1 MLKVLQAGTV
11 LVQDS
16 GRSGYEHVGVPVS
29 GAFDYLRFE
38 EANLLVD
45 NDVDNAAFELYGG
58 RLEFFSEQDTL
69 IAAVGEGLEV
79 VVDGLLAAANAP
91 VFVERFSFCRITKT
105 AGSVAYV
112 AVSGL
117 SPKRVLGS
125 ASTDT
130 FSKLGPAA
138 VSVGDT
144 FEMNYRQ
151 VDGASP
157 KFLWQ
162 DLTPHSSYCS
172 IHYFPVSMEDGKDN
186 LEDGTYTVE
195 TVSRS
200 GVKLLAGDVSM
211 EHANASMPSI
221 PVFPGI
227 IQLPP
232 NGQPIILGPDAGTV
246 GGYPVIGVVYSS
258 EMYKLARIVEGD
270 VITLVSK
277 EPTAVVSRLVE
288 I

>member
-11 LVQDS
+11 LIQDG
-16 GRSGYEHVGVPVS
+16 GRSGYEQVGVPVS

-38 EANLLVD
+38 EANLLVG
-45 NDVDNAAFELYGG
+45 NNADNAAFEFYGG
-58 RLEFFSEQDTL
+58 RLEFFSEADTL
-69 IAAVGEGLEV
+69 IAAVGDGLEV
-79 VVDGLLAAANAP
+79 VVDGMLAAANAP

-117 SPKRVLGS
+117 SPERVLGS

-144 FEMNYRQ
+144 FEMDYRQ
-151 VDGASP
+151 VGGVTP

-172 IHYFPVSMEDGKDN
+172 IHYFPVSMDEGKDGLDSN
-186 LEDGTYTVE
+186 VYKVE

-200 GVKLLAGDVSM
+200 GVKLLAGDTSM
-211 EHANASMPSI
+211 EHGNASMPSI
-221 PVFPGI
+221 PVFPGV

-246 GGYPVIGVVYSS
+246 GGYPVIGIVYPS
-258 EMYKLARIVEGD
+258 EMYKLARIIEGD

-277 EPTAVVSRLVE
+277 EPAAVVSRLVE
-288 I
+288 L